1 MIRQNMI
8 RRLWKDEAGG
18 LLSAEYLLLGTLL
31 AIGLIVGV
39 KSVQQAL
46 ISKIMMVAEIVCK

>member
-1 MIRQNMI
+1 MIDKLRK
-8 RRLWKDEAGG
+8 LWTDQSGG

-39 KSVQQAL
+39 TAVEDAL
-46 ISKIMMVAEIVCK
+46 IEKISKIAAVVCQ

>member
-1 MIRQNMI
+1 MIKYL
-8 RRLWKDEAGG
+8 RRLWRDEMGG

-39 KSVQQAL
+39 TAVEDAL
-46 ISKIMMVAEIVCK
+46 IAKISQIAAIVCQ

>member
-1 MIRQNMI
+1 MMKFIRN
-8 RRLWKDEAGG
+8 LWRDDAGG

-39 KSVQQAL
+39 TAVEDAL
-46 ISKIMMVAEIVCK
+46 IAKISQIAAVVCQ